1 MSNFSKARDIFSLN
15 TPSFEN
21 KLFYC
26 RFVSKYHDDYEMA
39 AGYED
44 GAEACLNNLSRDKL
58 EALYV
63 LSTASEDSNTEY
75 EKGYRSAIKDYL
87 LELRMKLES
96 YMKLQMGT
104 VNNIGEAYLEDMRDR

>member
-1 MSNFSKARDIFSLN
+1 MSNFSKARDIARLN

-39 AGYED
+39 VGYED
-44 GAEACLNNLSRDKL
+44 GAEVCLDNKSRKEL
-58 EALYV
+58 EALYEA
-63 LSTASEDSNTEY
+63 SMTSEDYNTDY

-87 LELRMKLES
+87 K
-96 YMKLQMGT
+96 
-104 VNNIGEAYLEDMRDR
+104 GE

>member
-39 AGYED
+39 VGYED
-44 GAEACLNNLSRDKL
+44 GAEACLSNKSKEEL
-58 EALYV
+58 EALYR
-63 LSTASEDSNTEY
+63 ASEALDDRESNY
-75 EKGYRSAIKDYL
+75 EKGFRSAIKDYL
-87 LELRMKLES
+87 EEN
-96 YMKLQMGT
+96 Y
-104 VNNIGEAYLEDMRDR
+104 

>member
-1 MSNFSKARDIFSLN
+1 MANFSKARDIARLN

-44 GAEACLNNLSRDKL
+44 GAEVCLSNKSKEEL
-58 EALYV
+58 EALYEA
-63 LSTASEDSNTEY
+63 SMTSEDRENDY
-75 EKGYRSAIKDYL
+75 EKGFRSAIKDYL
-87 LELRMKLES
+87 EEN
-96 YMKLQMGT
+96 Y
-104 VNNIGEAYLEDMRDR
+104 

>member
-1 MSNFSKARDIFSLN
+1 MSNFSKARDIARLN

-44 GAEACLNNLSRDKL
+44 GAEACLSNKSKEEL
-58 EALYV
+58 EALYEASMV
-63 LSTASEDSNTEY
+63 SEDYNTDY
-75 EKGYRSAIKDYL
+75 EKGYRSAIKDYIK
-87 LELRMKLES
+87 EM
-96 YMKLQMGT
+96 M
-104 VNNIGEAYLEDMRDR
+104 

>member
-1 MSNFSKARDIFSLN
+1 MSNFIKARDIARLN

-26 RFVSKYHDDYEMA
+26 RFVGKYHDDYEMA

-44 GAEACLNNLSRDKL
+44 GAEVCLSNKSKEEL
-58 EALYV
+58 EALYRA
-63 LSTASEDSNTEY
+63 STASQDHNTDY

-87 LELRMKLES
+87 LEK
-96 YMKLQMGT
+96 Y
-104 VNNIGEAYLEDMRDR
+104 NYNI

>member
-1 MSNFSKARDIFSLN
+1 MSNFSKARDIARLN

-44 GAEACLNNLSRDKL
+44 GAEACLNNKSKEEL
-58 EALYV
+58 EALYRA
-63 LSTASEDSNTEY
+63 SEASEDHNTDY

-87 LELRMKLES
+87 LEK
-96 YMKLQMGT
+96 Y
-104 VNNIGEAYLEDMRDR
+104 NYNI

>member
-1 MSNFSKARDIFSLN
+1 MSSFTKARDIFSLN

-44 GAEACLNNLSRDKL
+44 GAKVCLSNKSKEEL
-58 EALYV
+58 EALYEASMV
-63 LSTASEDSNTEY
+63 SEDYNTDY
-75 EKGYRSAIKDYL
+75 EKGYRSAIKDYIK
-87 LELRMKLES
+87 EM
-96 YMKLQMGT
+96 
-104 VNNIGEAYLEDMRDR
+104 V

>member
-39 AGYED
+39 TGYED
-44 GAEACLNNLSRDKL
+44 GAEVCLSNKSKEEL
-58 EALYV
+58 EALYEA
-63 LSTASEDSNTEY
+63 SMTSEDRENDY
-75 EKGYRSAIKDYL
+75 EKGFRSAIKDYL
-87 LELRMKLES
+87 EEN
-96 YMKLQMGT
+96 Y
-104 VNNIGEAYLEDMRDR
+104 

>member
-1 MSNFSKARDIFSLN
+1 MSNFSKARDIARLN

-26 RFVSKYHDDYEMA
+26 RFVGKYHDDYEMA

-44 GAEACLNNLSRDKL
+44 GAEACLNNKSRKEL
-58 EALYV
+58 EALYEA
-63 LSTASEDSNTEY
+63 SMTSEDYNTDY

-87 LELRMKLES
+87 K
-96 YMKLQMGT
+96 
-104 VNNIGEAYLEDMRDR
+104 GE

>member
-1 MSNFSKARDIFSLN
+1 MSDFSKARDIARLN

-44 GAEACLNNLSRDKL
+44 GAEACLNNKSKEEL
-58 EALYV
+58 EVLYRA
-63 LSTASEDSNTEY
+63 SEASEDRESNY

-87 LELRMKLES
+87 LEK
-96 YMKLQMGT
+96 Y
-104 VNNIGEAYLEDMRDR
+104 NYNI

>member
-1 MSNFSKARDIFSLN
+1 MSNFSKARDIARLN

-26 RFVSKYHDDYEMA
+26 RFVGKYHDDYEMA

-44 GAEACLNNLSRDKL
+44 GAEACLSNKSKEELG
-58 EALYV
+58 ALYRA
-63 LSTASEDSNTEY
+63 SEASEDRNTDY

-87 LELRMKLES
+87 EEE
-96 YMKLQMGT
+96 Y
-104 VNNIGEAYLEDMRDR
+104 

>member
-26 RFVSKYHDDYEMA
+26 QFVSKYHDDYEMA

-58 EALYV
+58 EALYRA
-63 LSTASEDSNTEY
+63 SEASEDHNTDY
-75 EKGYRSAIKDYL
+75 EKGFRSAIKDFIKY
-87 LELRMKLES
+87 K
-96 YMKLQMGT
+96 
-104 VNNIGEAYLEDMRDR
+104 ED

>member
-44 GAEACLNNLSRDKL
+44 GAEACLSNKSKEEL
-58 EALYV
+58 EALYE
-63 LSTASEDSNTEY
+63 ASMISGDYNTDY
-75 EKGYRSAIKDYL
+75 EKGYRSAIKDYIK
-87 LELRMKLES
+87 EM
-96 YMKLQMGT
+96 M
-104 VNNIGEAYLEDMRDR
+104 

>member
-44 GAEACLNNLSRDKL
+44 GAEVCLSNKSKEEL
-58 EALYV
+58 EALYEA
-63 LSTASEDSNTEY
+63 SMTSEDRENDY
-75 EKGYRSAIKDYL
+75 EKGFRSAIKDYL
-87 LELRMKLES
+87 EEN
-96 YMKLQMGT
+96 Y
-104 VNNIGEAYLEDMRDR
+104 

>member
-1 MSNFSKARDIFSLN
+1 MSNFSEARDIARLN

-44 GAEACLNNLSRDKL
+44 GAEVCLSNKSKEEL

-63 LSTASEDSNTEY
+63 LSRASEDSESEY

-87 LELRMKLES
+87 LEK
-96 YMKLQMGT
+96 Y
-104 VNNIGEAYLEDMRDR
+104 NYNI

>member
-26 RFVSKYHDDYEMA
+26 QFVSKYHDDYEMA

-44 GAEACLNNLSRDKL
+44 GAEACLNNKSRKEL
-58 EALYV
+58 EALYEA
-63 LSTASEDSNTEY
+63 SMTSEDYNTDY

-87 LELRMKLES
+87 K
-96 YMKLQMGT
+96 
-104 VNNIGEAYLEDMRDR
+104 GE

>member
-1 MSNFSKARDIFSLN
+1 MSNFSKARDIARLN

-44 GAEACLNNLSRDKL
+44 GAKVCLNNLSRDEL
-58 EALYV
+58 EALYRV
-63 LSTASEDSNTEY
+63 SEASEDYNTDY
-75 EKGYRSAIKDYL
+75 EKGFRSAIKDFIKY
-87 LELRMKLES
+87 K
-96 YMKLQMGT
+96 
-104 VNNIGEAYLEDMRDR
+104 ED

>member
-39 AGYED
+39 AGYKD
-44 GAEACLNNLSRDKL
+44 GAEACLSDKSKEEL
-58 EALYV
+58 EALYEA
-63 LSTASEDSNTEY
+63 SMTSEDRENDY
-75 EKGYRSAIKDYL
+75 EKGFRSAIKDYL
-87 LELRMKLES
+87 EEN
-96 YMKLQMGT
+96 Y
-104 VNNIGEAYLEDMRDR
+104 

>member
-44 GAEACLNNLSRDKL
+44 GAEVCLSNKSKEEL
-58 EALYV
+58 EALYRA
-63 LSTASEDSNTEY
+63 SEASEDRENDY
-75 EKGYRSAIKDYL
+75 EKGFRSAIKDYL
-87 LELRMKLES
+87 EEN
-96 YMKLQMGT
+96 Y
-104 VNNIGEAYLEDMRDR
+104 